1 MKFLRGDVPD
11 LPDELGGEGEMPY
24 GNYEKDAAERRAA
37 EEEGAAG
44 QAGSAEKGMGDRK
57 GSFMP
62 EEKYPMARE
71 GSSKPKGTPRGNGNS
86 KQQDASSSG
95 GLGSATGGHV
105 RKPNLFSPTRGAM
118 EKQESRGL
126 EKRLSSISLNE
137 AKEKEAIR
145 EGRKEKEAVARA
157 RAFGES
163 DDDDDDG
170 YEEVE
175 EFKEG
180 KIAPAAKAAPAKGLP
195 PGMKLPP
202 GMGGGATKTKTKDA
216 RPFDTYPDEATV
228 SSSCSELCK
237 KALPTTLRVMQFCQ
251 QMTAPAERRDWYYKD
266 DSGEVQVRSLNNI
279 QYSIINIQ
287 CVARNMY
294 TEK

>member
-1 MKFLRGDVPD
+1 MLEQFLRGDVPD

-24 GNYEKDAAERRAA
+24 GNYEKSAAERRAA
-37 EEEGAAG
+37 EEESAAQ
-44 QAGSAEKGMGDRK
+44 QAREARE
-57 GSFMP
+57 P

-71 GSSKPKGTPRGNGNS
+71 GDSKTKGTQRGNGNS
-86 KQQDASSSG
+86 KQQDASSNG

-105 RKPNLFSPTRGAM
+105 RKPNLFSPTRSTM

-145 EGRKEKEAVARA
+145 EGRKEKEAAARA

-170 YEEVE
+170 YDEVE

-180 KIAPAAKAAPAKGLP
+180 KIAPAAAAPVKGLP

-202 GMGGGATKTKTKDA
+202 GMGGGAKKTKDA

-251 QMTAPAERRDWYYKD
+251 QVTAPAERRDWYYKD
-266 DSGEVQVRSLNNI
+266 DSGDVQVRRLNHI
-279 QYSIINIQ
+279 FS
-287 CVARNMY
+287 VAAYLLYYLASSALRNEHLH
-294 TEK
+294 TVTSSP